1 MENDVFLTPEEAA
14 KLLKV
19 TRRTIYNWLKAGKLP
34 ALKYGQ
40 GWRIIRSELIR
51 GTRERAA

>member
-1 MENDVFLTPEEAA
+1 MENDEFLTPEEAA